1 MVDRM
6 DCSAALLVVVVGRLL
21 PGQAV
26 AGRLLLGQA
35 VAGRLLLGQAV
46 AQISFVEAEQQ
57 MGHSKKQPTN
67 GSF

>member
-35 VAGRLLLGQAV
+35 VAQT
-46 AQISFVEAEQQ
+46 SFVEAEQQ

>member
-1 MVDRM
+1 MVDQR

-21 PGQAV
+21 PGQV
-26 AGRLLLGQA
+26 

-46 AQISFVEAEQQ
+46 AQTSFVEAEQQ

>member
-6 DCSAALLVVVVGRLL
+6 DCSAALLVVVAGRLL

-35 VAGRLLLGQAV
+35 VAQT
-46 AQISFVEAEQQ
+46 SFVEAEQQ